1 MAYSEDN
8 QTPVSVDNKDI
19 HRNSAD
25 LLPLY
30 FRTEANKKFLGATLD
45 SLISKGNLER
55 LNGYVGSRYSKNSKP
70 SDIYVQEP
78 TDNRRRYN
86 FLPSAVIRDDFS
98 DKTEWVGT
106 YDDLLNQINYF
117 NGDTTNHSR
126 LTSSDYY
133 VWNPLID
140 FDKFVNYRQYYW
152 LPNGPS
158 PVTVTGNSEGTSST
172 YQVTNSG
179 NEAWVFTPNG
189 FSKNPIV
196 TLYRGATYVFD
207 VNALGHP
214 FYLKV
219 SKELGAVDQ
228 YNEGVQN
235 NGAEVGVVTFT
246 VPSSAPDKLFYVCG
260 RHQSMQGFFEI
271 KNAEEELSVNI
282 NTEILDKKEYTSA
295 NGVKFTNGLKVNF
308 EGEVTPATY
317 KNKNFYVEG
326 VGNKIK
332 LIPEDQLQT
341 PEIYSSN
348 FDYEF
353 DVEEYDDTPFDDVS
367 NYPTKQEYITI
378 NRSSQDKNP
387 WSRYNRWI
395 HKDVI
400 EASATYNNTTIVLD
414 ENQRAKRPI
423 IEFNPNIKLYNFG
436 SVGKDYIDVI
446 DTQTTDVMSDVEG
459 SLGYYVDEVIL
470 KKGMRVIFNADP
482 DITVKGKIY
491 EVDFV
496 EFEGKNRI
504 HLNEVYV
511 PITDDTV
518 VIIDGESNQGT
529 SWFYNDGAWIK
540 GQQKTSLN
548 QAPKFELFDKA
559 GNSFADETYYS
570 GTTFTGNELVSY
582 KVGTGNN
589 DVILGFPISYQNVN
603 NVGDIV
609 FEFDWDD
616 NTFNYT
622 DNTTIKAVDTASG
635 YVKIFSNETT
645 SRYESGWQKT
655 KQRTRQGII
664 QLNDI
669 IQETDTL
676 NIVCIDNPHLYL
688 NDMEI
693 TVEFNDVVHKPV
705 SDFNIIVNEVTN
717 NVSLVFASKTI
728 PANTRTVLKVHT
740 KQKPNA
746 NGFYEPPL
754 NLTNNAENND
764 LTTFTL
770 GSISDHFK
778 TIFENNINISG
789 VTFGPNNSR
798 DLIDIHKS
806 GLRYVKHGGS
816 LLNSIFSLVDYD
828 TNIIKAIRKQS
839 KDYNLFKEQFLVKGL
854 GINLSGD
861 ISTDVDD
868 ILYALSLDRKT
879 SSPYY
884 YSDMAGFGKKLSVRE
899 YTKTAPTQQ
908 TFGLDSS
915 FDITSLQN
923 RSVYVYVNGVQL
935 YHDQDYVF
943 DAVDNGVTIK
953 KAIAVGDKVTIKDY
967 NTVGNVI
974 PQTPTKLGLYPKFK
988 PEIYL
993 DTSYVTPREMLRGH
1007 DGSITAT
1014 YGDIRDDLLLE
1025 FEKRIYNNI
1034 KVSYNRDVFDINE
1047 YTPGA
1052 FRETDYSLEE
1062 FNRIMRNDFG
1072 SWASLYGVDIT
1083 TNDVTDVDNLFTLN
1097 YNSIRDTFSQEY
1109 LPGYWKGIYS
1119 KFYGTWRPDVAP
1131 WECLGFSEKPTW
1143 WEDEYGP
1150 APYTNGNKKL
1160 WSDLELGRIRYTSG
1174 EQINSVYARPGLSK
1188 IIPVNEYGEL
1198 LDPVRVGIV
1207 GEINES
1213 TLRKDFVF
1221 GDHHPAEISWR
1232 TSSWYPFALQIALAL
1247 TKPAQYHG
1255 SLFDT
1260 GQNEIAPSGSLLY
1273 KATGKILDLTDARI
1287 HTLTYDNTKH
1297 IGLGYHVFVVE
1308 YLKSLDKPIDSSYYL
1323 KISKTSMNLVYKLGG
1338 FAAKNRLRV
1347 LLESSNPDSK
1357 ETSIFLPSENYEL
1370 KFRTSNPVKSAKLS
1384 GIVVEKTD
1392 RGYLVRG
1399 YDNLQPF
1406 FTVYG
1411 PIHQKDDP
1419 VINVGGTSAKYVL
1432 WTQEKF
1438 YGVGQIV
1445 EAGGRY
1451 YRCKEQH
1458 TSTTEF
1464 DQTKFTSLPSLPLT
1478 GGAEVQKATRW
1489 KPTPKIIAYGSTYLK
1504 IQDVYDI
1511 ILGYGKWLESEGFVF
1526 DKYLPELLEIQN
1538 WEFSGKEFL
1547 FWTTQGWS
1555 SESVIALAPFA
1566 DGIKFS
1572 FSAGQVDNVLNSFY
1586 DYTILTASGSVLP
1599 RDNFST
1605 TRQDGVFTIRP
1616 RDTNNGIYFIQLNL
1630 VQKEHVI
1637 VFDDKS
1643 QFGDI
1648 LYDQEAGYR
1657 AKRIKLLG
1665 FKTSEWNGDYYS
1677 PGFIYDEAQITDWY
1691 QFKDYYLGE
1700 VVRYKNIYYS
1710 AKKFIPGTETFDIN
1724 DWLYLGTKPVAELLP
1739 NLDYKASSFEDF
1751 YSLESENFDV
1761 DQTKFAQH
1769 LIGYQKRTY
1778 LDNLIQDE
1786 TSQYKFY
1793 QGFIKEKGTKNS
1805 IEKIQRLRL
1814 EGVDTNIDID
1824 EEWAFKV
1831 GSLGS
1836 NSTVKEIEF
1845 ALDEKLNVDNPQG
1858 YDFVSQRNAEVTS
1871 SNIIKLLP
1879 KDIAVK
1885 PSDYNTTPWPLY
1897 DRSTSENTIDYIQ
1910 KLPVAGTPRLDDVT
1924 ITLFNYDDI
1933 LGNAVVNALKEGD
1946 TIWLAKNKRKDWDVL
1961 RLTGLRSRLIQTENK
1976 DPSIDNDGVVTL
1988 YTDLPHGLSQGT
2000 IISIKDFDPLI
2011 DNVYEV
2017 NSVLSSDTFTIQTD
2031 LDTLPLQSD
2040 SSTGSLLEF
2049 VSIRLQNIDDLND
2062 LKEVTEFAV
2071 GSKIFADNDSNG
2083 DWGVYEK
2090 STAFVRNKFGCVNT
2104 TPDQAFGQSI
2114 VSGDA
2119 GRLIVVGAP
2128 DSGDEGTVYVLR
2140 RKFNTNISTLGG
2152 VQGFALSANP
2162 LDNLIDG
2169 RPKFGWSL
2177 ALSSTD
2183 THLVAGAPF
2192 ASNFKSTSTPSKP
2205 KFFYGNINSTPQGSI
2220 KSGVVKVS
2228 KYNTLTN
2235 LFETEYVIGS
2245 PDPQSN
2251 AEFGYSVAISDT
2263 RMLVGAPGQTNDQ
2276 GNVFVYEKVDNDW
2289 RVATN
2294 YKIGFSNARSGDRFG
2309 EVIASSSDLSTIAV
2323 NSAGYET
2330 VEDSTYDKRE
2340 GAVHLYTYNNT
2351 TSTYDLL
2358 QSITSSTLGV
2368 GIATGDQFG
2377 TSISLNADGT
2387 VLVVGSPYSDVKTNN
2402 NGAVY
2407 YFKKVNNTFVL
2418 EQVILSPEKLLGER
2432 FGSNIS
2438 LNPEGDSF
2446 VVYAEGGRNET
2457 ETVFDLYITPNN
2469 PSSGENE
2476 FATTFDANT
2485 TKIKDFT
2492 QATGTVYSY
2501 TKLGTK
2507 FVFGQ
2512 KLVSYDITTNDGFG
2526 QGLDYSTNSVFIG
2539 APQGNVDSGEQTGT
2553 LYVYQKEKTAGWNLL
2568 RQEKEFTNPYKIK
2581 SAFTYDT
2588 TKSEVKDYLEIID
2601 PAKGKIPYLA
2611 EAELSYKSNVDPAIY
2626 SVSDQNV
2633 NVNENKPWT
2642 DEHVGELWWD
2652 LDTVRYVYYEQGDT
2666 EFRTNNWGTLFPGSS
2681 IDVYE
2686 WVESDLLP
2694 EQWNEIADTNEG
2706 VAIGF
2711 SGQSK
2716 YDNNTVAFK
2725 RVYSATTNTFQTRYY
2740 YWVRNTVIV
2749 PDDATTRNIPA
2760 IEVANI
2766 IANPIAYGIKSL
2778 QILSKNSISLSNIK
2792 TTLADKNISV
2802 AIYYSNVETDLP
2814 EHNEWLLLRKNQTA
2828 KIDHT
2833 LLIKKLYDSLVGF
2846 DNQGNAVPD
2855 PDLPSQRKYGLQ
2867 IRPRQSMFKDRL
2879 QALKLI
2885 LTFVNDTMS
2894 NSRIVDTKDISKL
2907 RQNDP
2912 QPTAI
2917 SGKYDIKI
2925 DNFSDISLIGT
2936 QDLLQ
2941 CKLTPILKN
2950 GRLSSVQIDNAG
2962 FGYKIAPEIIVQG
2975 DGVGARAQ
2983 STIDSNGRVTSVEV
2997 LKTGKNYTSCS
3008 MQVRP
3013 FKVLVDV
3020 DETANNYWTMYE
3032 WNTGTNLWVRT
3043 NTQTYDLSRF
3053 WSYADFILPTFD
3065 LDFVIN
3071 YKISAPYQLDT
3082 IEPTVGDYVRIENA
3096 GDGNVMILQRV
3107 ESDGSYNNE
3116 YNLVYKQN
3124 STIKFNENLYDY
3136 ARLNFGFAG
3145 AENFDINLFDE
3156 QPITETRL
3164 ILEVIQNNIF
3174 VDELRSKWNDL
3185 FFIAIK
3191 YALSE
3196 QLFVDWVFK
3205 TSFVNIKNK
3214 LGGFSRKLNYN
3225 LNDPAYIEEYIKEVK
3240 PYRSSI
3246 REFITSYDTLEESNI
3261 GNTDFDLPSYYN
3273 PVTKKFE
3280 VLDTNSIKIS
3290 EQPYVNWFDNYQ
3302 YSVGEIRIS
3311 NKGEGYRQNPLVVIT
3326 GGREVKPDLLQTRP
3340 FLTLVDKDYDA
3351 THFYIKTNNI
3361 PNHNFDAENLVR
3373 QNFIF
3378 KITRTPVEATTKVS
3392 TQLGAIA
3399 IATNGVVMFNPKA
3412 LEKENRNGVAYQIN
3426 AVASHQ
3432 ELGID
3437 DGSGHSQAEGVY
3449 HYHSDPRL
3457 MYEKDKTTHSPII
3470 GYSLDGYP
3478 IYGPYGYENVNG
3490 PSAIKVIT
3498 SSYRL
3503 KTTPRADGSIP
3514 NGRYIEDFE
3523 YVAGLGDLDEHN
3535 GRYTVTPEYPN
3546 GTYAYFVTVNPNNV
3560 DEAVYPYII
3569 GPSYYGVPLLPNG
3582 NYTLPTGIQED
3593 AIAEAYIARGQLREI
3608 KLIKEGSG
3616 YTTAPIVSIVGGG
3629 GSDTITEVA
3638 KAVPILKN
3646 KKVRINTINMKF
3658 DRLSSQKVIQTQ
3670 TAVDTFTAT
3679 AGQVKFKLTYVPTLD
3694 KRRFTINVNNET
3706 AYIESYN
3713 ISIATKENATYKAQE
3728 GYIIFNTPPGE
3739 GAVVTITYQKSIA
3752 LMQATDRIDYYYEPT
3767 AGMPGKDPAQLMT
3780 GVEYDGVNIQGLEFG
3795 VSVGWDGLPWF
3806 SHGWDTFSGSNIDY
3820 AFRADGNTNTFTL
3833 PYTPELNQNI
3843 NVYFDGVRQDPT
3855 NTPTIVGDGTL
3866 ATYTLNVTPADG
3878 VLVVFRP
3885 DTSDGSLAP
3894 TDVNNLDTLLS
3905 GGTFAVTN
3913 GAFNTAIGQNPEDIE
3928 IDGDG
3933 FVTPDTSHAP
3943 EEVVPGQVFDTISMK
3958 IYNAPADGSPI
3969 IKTNRY
3975 FASGTTNEF
3984 AFEQLPGTEAS
3995 IFVTVDGTYLK
4006 DSEYTINWKDKKVS
4020 LSSTPA
4026 VDNMVTVQTLN
4037 ISGSKIL
4044 ERATFTGDGSTTE
4057 FLLTAKY
4064 DDVKSAFV
4072 TVNGVSKNYVLR
4084 KANNGSVI
4092 VDISYT
4098 AASGDAIQIVVMTSV
4113 EKTYSEIKKEQFTYN
4128 GSTEY
4133 TLSEQPANIAPLHS
4147 MVIVEVTDQNTNVT
4161 RRLRAPD
4168 TVYYV
4173 SNGITLDYPV
4183 SQNPAYPT
4191 FSLAL
4196 GELEVYQNGTRLTA
4210 IADYQFDTTTN
4221 LLTFYQGNLQAGDV
4235 IAITILRNH
4244 QYEISL
4250 QNLADSSRASYL
4262 NLDVPSPSV
4271 INNGD
4276 IISVTTFTNH
4286 DTNLIRK
4293 EVFEGNVG
4301 GTYTLSRKA
4310 VDTNYV
4316 WVELDGK
4323 PLVADIDYKVL
4334 DDRQTFYIDDKF
4346 EQLQT
4351 SRVVAMTFSE
4361 EISYD
4366 AVGYHIFKDMINR
4379 VHFKRISAQDR
4390 TTLSQALNKNDK
4402 EINLVDA
4409 SFLPEPSKQRKIPGV
4424 IFIDRERIEYYE
4436 KSGNTLK
4443 QITRGTLGTGV
4454 KDDYPVGTSVEDASV
4469 NQTMP
4474 YTDTTNVYESIIRPG
4489 LPNGRSVHVLETI
4502 NVASGVEAHDQVEVY
4517 LGGRKLQKPTPS
4529 TNLIKKHNIEIA
4541 YDSEETNS
4549 LGVSSDVVQTP
4560 EFTIEPVGD
4569 STGKGYYKLVLRDE
4583 PQDGLELKVV
4593 QKQGRIWYEQ
4603 GLGTASNGATLQRAE
4618 TKEAKF
4624 LLERTSG
4631 LPVIN
4636 IKE

>member
-8 QTPVSVDNKDI
+8 QTPISVENKDK

-70 SDIYVQEP
+70 SDVYIPEP
-78 TDNRRRYN
+78 TNNRRRYN
-86 FLPSAVIRDDFS
+86 FLPSVVIRDDFA
-98 DKTEWVGT
+98 DKTEWVAT
-106 YDDLLNQINYF
+106 YDDLINQINYF
-117 NGDTTNHSR
+117 NGETTNHSR

-158 PVTVTGNSEGTSST
+158 PVTVTGNSEGTTST
-172 YQVTNSG
+172 FQVTNSG

-189 FSKNPIV
+189 FSKNPIL

-207 VNALGHP
+207 VNAVGHP

-219 SKELGAVDQ
+219 SKQIGAVDQ
-228 YNEGVQN
+228 YNDGVQN
-235 NGAEVGVVTFT
+235 NGTEVGVVTFT
-246 VPSSAPDKLFYVCG
+246 VPSSAPDTLYYVCG

-271 KNAEEELSVNI
+271 KNAEEELTVNI
-282 NTEILDKKEYTSA
+282 NTEILGKKEYTSA

-308 EGEVTPATY
+308 EGEVTPTTY
-317 KNKNFYVEG
+317 KNRNFYVEG
-326 VGNKIK
+326 VGDKIK
-332 LIPEDQLQT
+332 LIPEDQLRT

-353 DVEEYDDTPFDDVS
+353 DVEEYDDTPFDDVES
-367 NYPTKQEYITI
+367 YPTKQEYITI
-378 NRSSQDKNP
+378 NRSAQDKNP
-387 WSRYNRWI
+387 WSRYNRWV

-400 EASATYNNTTIVLD
+400 EASATYNNTVIVLD

-423 IEFNPNIKLYNFG
+423 IEFNPNIKLHNFASYG
-436 SVGKDYIDVI
+436 RDYIDLI
-446 DTQTTDVMSDVEG
+446 DTRTTDVMSDVEG
-459 SLGYYVDEVIL
+459 SIGYYVDEVIL
-470 KKGMRVIFNADP
+470 KKGMRIIFNADP

-496 EFEGKNRI
+496 EFEGKSRV
-504 HLNEVYV
+504 HLEEVYT
-511 PITDDTV
+511 PV
-518 VIIDGESNQGT
+518 VGDGVVVVDGEGNQGK
-529 SWFYNDGAWIK
+529 SWFYNGTTWIQ

-548 QAPKFELFDKA
+548 QAPKFDLFDKA
-559 GNSFADETYYS
+559 GNSYSDETYYS
-570 GTTFTGNELVSY
+570 GTTFKGNELVSY
-582 KVGTGNN
+582 KVGSGSN

-616 NTFNYT
+616 NTFNFT
-622 DNTTIKAVDTASG
+622 DNTTIKTVDTASG
-635 YVKIFSNETT
+635 YVKIFSDATT
-645 SRYESGWQKT
+645 SRYEGGWLKAKQK
-655 KQRTRQGII
+655 TRQGII

-669 IQETDTL
+669 EQATNTL
-676 NIVCIDNPHLYL
+676 QIVCIDNPHLYL

-693 TVEFNDVVHKPV
+693 TIEFNDKVYKPTT
-705 SDFNIIVNEVTN
+705 DFNLITNEVTN
-717 NVSLVFASKTI
+717 TVSLVFSSVTI

-778 TIFENNINISG
+778 TIFENNVNITG
-789 VTFGPNNSR
+789 EAFGPNNSR
-798 DLIDIHKS
+798 DLTNIHVS

-828 TNIIKAIRKQS
+828 TNLIKAIRKQA
-839 KDYNLFKEQFLVKGL
+839 KDYNFFKEQFLVKGL
-854 GINLSGD
+854 ELELSGNV
-861 ISTDVDD
+861 SNDVDD
-868 ILYALSLDRKT
+868 ILYAMSLDKKI

-884 YSDMAGFGKKLSVRE
+884 YSDMAGFGKKVSIRE
-899 YTKTAPTQQ
+899 YTKSAPTQQ
-908 TFGLDSS
+908 VFGLDSNFKIS
-915 FDITSLQN
+915 ELSN
-923 RSVYVYVNGVQL
+923 RSIYVYVNDQQL
-935 YHDQDYVF
+935 YYGQDYEF
-943 DAVDNGVTIK
+943 DPVDNGVTILK
-953 KAIAVGDKVTIKDY
+953 KTAVGDKITIKDY
-967 NTVGNVI
+967 DTVGNVI

-988 PEIYL
+988 PEIYT
-993 DTSYVTPREMLRGH
+993 DTSYVTPREMLKGH

-1014 YGDIRDDLLLE
+1014 YGDVRDDLLLE

-1047 YTPGA
+1047 YIPGA
-1052 FRETDYSLEE
+1052 FRDTEYSLEE
-1062 FNRIMRNDFG
+1062 FTRIMRNDFG
-1072 SWASLYGVDIT
+1072 SWASLYQVDIT
-1083 TNDVTDVDNLFTLN
+1083 TNNVTDVDNLFTIN
-1097 YNSIRDTFSQEY
+1097 YNSTLDTINNEL
-1109 LPGYWKGIYS
+1109 LPGYWKGIYN
-1119 KFYGTWRPDVAP
+1119 KFYGTWRPNIAP
-1131 WECLGFSEKPTW
+1131 WECLGFSEKPDW
-1143 WEDEYGP
+1143 WESEYGP
-1150 APYTNGNKKL
+1150 APYTSGNKKL
-1160 WSDLELGRIRYTSG
+1160 WDDIQLGRIRYKTG
-1174 EQINSVYARPGLSK
+1174 EQINPVYARSKLSS
-1188 IIPVNEYGEL
+1188 IIPVNEYGDL

-1207 GEINES
+1207 GELNNA
-1213 TLRKDFVF
+1213 TLTRDFVF
-1221 GDHHPAEISWR
+1221 GDFHPAEISWR
-1232 TSSWYPFALQIALAL
+1232 TSSWYPYALQIALAL
-1247 TKPAQYHG
+1247 TKPAQYLG

-1260 GQNEIAPSGSLLY
+1260 SQNEIAPSGSLLY
-1273 KATGKILDLTDARI
+1273 KSSGKILDLTDAKI
-1287 HTLTYDNTKH
+1287 HTLDYNNVKH
-1297 IGLGYHVFVVE
+1297 FGLGYHVFVVE
-1308 YLKSLDKPIDSSYYL
+1308 YLKSLDKPVSESYYT

-1338 FAAKNRLRV
+1338 FAAKSRLRV

-1357 ETSIFLPSENYEL
+1357 ETSIFLPAENYEL
-1370 KFRTSNPVKSAKLS
+1370 KFRTSNPVKSSKLS
-1384 GIVVEKTD
+1384 GIIVEKTE

-1399 YDNLQPF
+1399 YDNLQPY
-1406 FTVYG
+1406 FTVYD

-1432 WTQEKF
+1432 WTREKF
-1438 YGVGQIV
+1438 YGIGQIV
-1445 EAGGRY
+1445 ESGGRY

-1458 TSTTEF
+1458 TSTNEF
-1464 DQTKFTSLPSLPLT
+1464 DPSKFTTLPNLPLT
-1478 GGAEVQKATRW
+1478 GGAEVQKPRRW
-1489 KPTPKIIAYGSTYLK
+1489 KTKSKVVPYGTTYQK
-1504 IQDVYDI
+1504 IQDVYDL
-1511 ILGYGKWLESEGFVF
+1511 ILGYGKWLEDEGFIF
-1526 DKYLPELLEIQN
+1526 DKYLSELLEIQN

-1555 SESVIALAPFA
+1555 SNSVIALAPFA

-1586 DYTILTASGSVLP
+1586 DYTILTASGSILP
-1599 RDNFST
+1599 RDQFST
-1605 TRQDGVFTIRP
+1605 TRQDGAFTIRP

-1677 PGFIYDEAQITDWY
+1677 PGFIYDEAQITDWL

-1700 VVRYKNIYYS
+1700 VVRYKSVYYS
-1710 AKKFIPGTETFDIN
+1710 AKKFIPGVDKFEIN
-1724 DWLYLGTKPVAELLP
+1724 DWIYLGTKPIAELLP

-1761 DQTKFAQH
+1761 NQTKFAQH
-1769 LIGYQKRTY
+1769 LVGYQKRTY

-1786 TSQYKFY
+1786 TTQYKFY

-1805 IEKIQRLRL
+1805 IEKIQRLRI

-1845 ALDEKLNVDNPQG
+1845 ALDETLNVDNPQG
-1858 YDFVSQRNAEVTS
+1858 YDFVSQRSTGTTS
-1871 SNIIKLLP
+1871 SNIIKLLS

-1885 PSDYNTTPWPLY
+1885 PSDYNNNPWPLY
-1897 DRSTSENTIDYIQ
+1897 DRSVSENTIDYLQ

-1933 LGNAVVNALKEGD
+1933 IGNAVVNSLKEGD

-1961 RLTGLRSRLIQTENK
+1961 RLTGLRSRLTQTENK
-1976 DPSIDNDGVVTL
+1976 TPSIDGNGIVTL
-1988 YTDLPHGLSQGT
+1988 YTDLPHGLSQGS

-2017 NSVLSSDTFTIQTD
+2017 NSVLSSDTFTIRTD
-2031 LDTLPLQSD
+2031 YDTLPLQSD

-2049 VSIRLQNIDDLND
+2049 VSIRLANIDDLND

-2071 GSKIFADNDSNG
+2071 GSKVFADSDSNG
-2083 DWGVYEK
+2083 NWGVYEK
-2090 STAFVRNKFGCVNT
+2090 STAFVRNKFGCVNNI
-2104 TPDQAFGQSI
+2104 PDQSFGQTVI
-2114 VSGDA
+2114 SGDS
-2119 GRLIVVGAP
+2119 GRLIVVGATQG
-2128 DSGDEGTVYVLR
+2128 GDEGNVYILR
-2140 RKFNTNISTLGG
+2140 RKFNTDISTLEG
-2152 VQGFALSANP
+2152 VQGFALSANA
-2162 LDNLIDG
+2162 LDNLVDG

-2177 ALSSTD
+2177 ALSQTD

-2192 ASNFKSTSTPSKP
+2192 ASNFRSTSDSNKP
-2205 KFFYGNINSTPQGSI
+2205 KFFFGATGSAVQGSV
-2220 KSGVVKVS
+2220 KSGVIKVL

-2235 LFETEYVIGS
+2235 LYDTEYVLGS

-2263 RMLVGAPGQTNDQ
+2263 RLLVGAPGQTGDQ
-2276 GNVFVYEKVDNDW
+2276 GNVFIFEKVNDDW

-2294 YKIGFSNARSGDRFG
+2294 YKLGFSNARSGDRFG
-2309 EVIASSSDLSTIAV
+2309 EIIASSKDLSTIAV
-2323 NSAGYET
+2323 SASGYE
-2330 VEDSTYDKRE
+2330 VNEDSTYDISE
-2340 GAVHLYTYNNT
+2340 GAVHIYTYN
-2351 TSTYDLL
+2351 TSTSSYDLL
-2358 QSITSSTLGV
+2358 QSLTASTLGL
-2368 GIATGDQFG
+2368 GITTGDQFG
-2377 TSISLNADGT
+2377 RAISLNDDGT
-2387 VLVVGSPYSDVKTNN
+2387 VLVVGTPYSDIKTNN

-2407 YFKKVNNTFVL
+2407 YFKKSGNTFVL
-2418 EQVILSPEKLLGER
+2418 DQVILSPEKLLGER
-2432 FGSNIS
+2432 FGTNIS
-2438 LNPEGDSF
+2438 LNSAGDSF

-2457 ETVFDLYITPNN
+2457 ETVFDQYITPNN
-2469 PSSGENE
+2469 PASGEND
-2476 FATTFDANT
+2476 FPTTFDANT
-2485 TKIKDFT
+2485 TKITDFT

-2512 KLVSYDITTNDGFG
+2512 KLVSYDISTNDGFG
-2526 QGLDYSTNSVFIG
+2526 QGLDYSTNSVLIG
-2539 APQGNVDSGEQTGT
+2539 APQGNLDTGEQTGT

-2568 RQEKEFTNPYKIK
+2568 RQETEFTNPYKIK
-2581 SAFTYDT
+2581 NVFTYDT
-2588 TKSEVKDYLEIID
+2588 TKSEVKDYLEVLD
-2601 PAKGKIPYLA
+2601 PAKGKIPFLA
-2611 EAELSYKSNVDPAIY
+2611 EAELSYKTNVDPAIY
-2626 SVSDQNV
+2626 SVSDKNV

-2652 LDTVRYVYYEQGDT
+2652 LDSVRYVYYEQGDT

-2681 IDVYE
+2681 IDIYE
-2686 WVESDLLP
+2686 WIESDILP
-2694 EQWNEIADTNEG
+2694 SEWNEIADTNEG
-2706 VAIGF
+2706 IAIGF
-2711 SGQSK
+2711 SGQAR
-2716 YDNNTVAFK
+2716 YDNNTLAVK
-2725 RVYSATTNTFQTRYY
+2725 RVYNSTTNSFQTRYY
-2740 YWVRNTVIV
+2740 YWVKNSVIV
-2749 PDDATTRNIPA
+2749 PDENNKRRIPA

-2766 IANPIAYGIKSL
+2766 ITNPIAYGIKSL
-2778 QILSKNSISLSNIK
+2778 QVLSKNSISLSNIK
-2792 TTLADKNISV
+2792 TTLADKNVSI

-2814 EHNEWLLLRKNQTA
+2814 EHNEWLLLRNNQTA
-2828 KIDHT
+2828 KIDHS

-2846 DNQGNAVPD
+2846 DDQGNAVPD
-2855 PDLPSQRKYGLQ
+2855 PNLPAQRKYGLQ

-2879 QALKLI
+2879 QALKVV
-2885 LTFVNDTMS
+2885 LTFVNQVMTGE
-2894 NSRIVDTKDISKL
+2894 RIVDTKNISKL

-2917 SGKYDIKI
+2917 SGKYDVKV
-2925 DNFSDISLIGT
+2925 DNFSDIELIGT
-2936 QDLLQ
+2936 QELIQ
-2941 CKLTPILKN
+2941 GKLSPVFKN
-2950 GRLSSVQIDNAG
+2950 GRLSKVNIVTQG
-2962 FGYKIAPEIIVQG
+2962 FGYKIAPEVVIVG
-2975 DGVGARAQ
+2975 DGSGAKVQ
-2983 STIDSNGRVTSVEV
+2983 TTIDSKGKITGVEI
-2997 LKTGKNYTSCS
+2997 LKTGKNYTTGELT
-3008 MQVRP
+3008 VRP

-3032 WNTGTNLWVRT
+3032 WNSSTELWTRT

-3053 WSYADFILPTFD
+3053 WSYADFKLPTFD
-3065 LDFVIN
+3065 LDTIIN

-3082 IEPTVGDYVRIENA
+3082 IVPTVGDYVRIENA
-3096 GDGNVMILQRV
+3096 GDGNIMILQRV
-3107 ESDGSYNNE
+3107 ESGGSYNNE
-3116 YNLVYKQN
+3116 YELVYKQN

-3136 ARLNFGFAG
+3136 SLLNFGFG
-3145 AENFDINLFDE
+3145 GLENFDINLFDE

-3164 ILEVIQNNIF
+3164 ILDVIQNYIF
-3174 VDELRSKWNDL
+3174 VDELRPKWNDL

-3191 YALSE
+3191 YAMSE

-3205 TSFVNIKNK
+3205 TSFVNIKNNI
-3214 LGGFSRKLNYN
+3214 GGFSRKLNYN

-3246 REFITSYDTLEESNI
+3246 REFITSYETLEQSNI

-3273 PVTKKFE
+3273 SETKKFE
-3280 VLDTNSIKIS
+3280 VLDTNSVKIS

-3302 YSVGEIRIS
+3302 YSVGEVRIS
-3311 NKGEGYRQNPLVVIT
+3311 DSGEGYTQNPLVVIT
-3326 GGREVKPDLLQTRP
+3326 GGREVKPDILQTSP
-3340 FLTLVDKDYDA
+3340 FLSLVDTDYDA
-3351 THFYIKTNNI
+3351 THFYIKTSNI
-3361 PNHNFDAENLVR
+3361 PNHNFDSEKLER
-3373 QNFIF
+3373 QNYIF
-3378 KITRTPVEATTKVS
+3378 KIARTPQQATTKVS
-3392 TQLGAIA
+3392 TQLGPIA
-3399 IATNGVVMFNPKA
+3399 VATNGVVMFNPKA

-3426 AVASHQ
+3426 AVASHV

-3437 DGSGHSQAEGVY
+3437 DGSGHAQAEGVY

-3470 GYSLDGYP
+3470 GYAFDGHP
-3478 IYGPYGYENVNG
+3478 IYGPYAYENVSG
-3490 PSAIKVIT
+3490 PSQIKLIQ

-3514 NGRYIEDFE
+3514 NGRYIEDYE

-3535 GRYTVTPEYPN
+3535 GRYTVTPEYPS
-3546 GTYAYFVTVNPNNV
+3546 GTYAYFVTVDPNDV
-3560 DEAVYPYII
+3560 DKAVYPYII
-3569 GPSYYGVPLLPNG
+3569 GPSYYGVPLIPNG
-3582 NYTLPTGIQED
+3582 NYVLPTGVQED
-3593 AIAEAYIARGQLREI
+3593 ALAQAFISRGKLREI
-3608 KLIKEGSG
+3608 RLTKEGSG
-3616 YTTAPIVSIVGGG
+3616 YTTAPTVSIVGGG
-3629 GSDTITEVA
+3629 GSDDVTRLA

-3646 KKVRINTINMKF
+3646 KKVRINTVKMKF
-3658 DRLSSQKVIQTQ
+3658 DRLSSQKVIQTLN
-3670 TAVDTFTAT
+3670 AIDTFTALP
-3679 AGQVKFKLTYVPTLD
+3679 GQVKFKLTYVPTLD
-3694 KRRFTINVNNET
+3694 KRKFTIDINNET

-3728 GYIIFNTPPGE
+3728 GYIIFNTPPGD
-3739 GAVVTITYQKSIA
+3739 GAVVTITYQKSID
-3752 LMQATDRIDYYYEPT
+3752 LMQATDRIDYYYSPT
-3767 AGMPGKDPAQLMT
+3767 AGMPGKDPAQLMS
-3780 GVEYDGVNIQGLEFG
+3780 GVEYDGVQIQGLEFG

-3806 SHGWDTFSGSNIDY
+3806 SHGWDTFSGSNTDY
-3820 AFRADGNTNTFTL
+3820 AFRADGNTSTFTL
-3833 PYTPELNQNI
+3833 PYVPANQTNVNI
-3843 NVYFDGVRQDPT
+3843 YFDGVRQDPT
-3855 NTPTIVGDGTL
+3855 NTPTIVGDGTTD
-3866 ATYTLNVTPADG
+3866 TYTLLVTPADG

-3905 GGTFAVTN
+3905 GGTFATTN
-3913 GAFNTAIGQNPEDIE
+3913 GAFNTAVGQNPEDIE
-3928 IDGDG
+3928 LDGDG

-3943 EEVVPGQVFDTISMK
+3943 EEVVPGQVFDTFSIK
-3958 IYNAPADGSPI
+3958 VYNSPADGSPI

-3975 FASGTTNEF
+3975 YASGTTNEF
-3984 AFEQLPGTEAS
+3984 NFDQLPGTEAS
-3995 IFVTVDGTYLK
+3995 IFVTVAGIYLK
-4006 DSEYTINWKDKKVS
+4006 DSEYTIDWENKKVT
-4020 LSSTPA
+4020 LVTTPQT
-4026 VDNMVTVQTLN
+4026 DDMVTVQTLN

-4044 ERATFTGDGSTTE
+4044 ERETFTGDGSTTE

-4064 DDVKSAFV
+4064 EDVQSAFV
-4072 TVNGVSKNYVLR
+4072 TVNGISKNYVLR

-4098 AASGDAIQIVVMTSV
+4098 AASGDAIQIIVMTTS
-4113 EKTYSEIKKEQFTYN
+4113 EKTYSEIKKEQFTYT
-4128 GSTEY
+4128 GTTEY

-4173 SNGITLDYPV
+4173 SNGVTLDYLV
-4183 SQNPAYPT
+4183 SQNPEYPT
-4191 FSLAL
+4191 FTLAL
-4196 GELEVYQNGTRLTA
+4196 GELEVYLNGTKLTA

-4221 LLTFYQGNLQAGDV
+4221 LLTFYDGNLQAGDV

-4262 NLDVPSPSV
+4262 NLDVPTPSP
-4271 INNGD
+4271 INVGD
-4276 IISVTTFTNH
+4276 VISVTTFTNH

-4293 EVFEGNVG
+4293 EVFVGNVG

-4323 PLVADIDYKVL
+4323 PLVGDVDYKVL

-4346 EQLQT
+4346 EQLPT

-4366 AVGYHIFKDMINR
+4366 AVGYHVFKDMINR
-4379 VHFKRISAQDR
+4379 VHFKRISEQDR
-4390 TTLSQALNKNDK
+4390 TKLTAVLNKNDK
-4402 EINLVDA
+4402 EIKLADA
-4409 SFLPEPSKQRKIPGV
+4409 SFLPKPSKQRKIPGV
-4424 IFIDRERIEYYE
+4424 VFIDRERIEYYE
-4436 KSGNTLK
+4436 KDGNTLK

-4454 KDDYPVGTSVEDASV
+4454 KDTYPIGTSVEDASV
-4469 NQTMP
+4469 NQTLP

-4489 LPNGRSVHVLETI
+4489 LPNGRQIHVLETI
-4502 NVASGVEAHDQVEVY
+4502 NIASGVQAHDQVEVY
-4517 LGGRKLQKPTPS
+4517 LGGRKLQKPTATVNP
-4529 TNLIKKHNIEIA
+4529 IKKHDIEIA
-4541 YDSEETNS
+4541 YDSDETNS
-4549 LGVSSDVVQTP
+4549 LGVASDVVQTP

-4603 GLGTASNGATLQRAE
+4603 GVGTASNGATLQRAE